1 MDRRRFISSIAAS
14 SATFALPAFGA
25 GSPLPTSPVRILVG
39 FPAGGGSDVL
49 ARIVAAKLSEPWGVP
64 VIVDN
69 KAGAAGRIAAAEVA
83 RAAPDGTTLMM
94 GHINVLGIAPG
105 LYPKLPYSAERD
117 FTAISLLGQTPQV
130 LVSNGSLPA
139 KTLAAIV
146 AECKKNPGRAAFG
159 SSGAGSAQHL
169 ALALFEQSAGIS
181 ALHVPYKGAAPMLID
196 LIGGQ
201 VEYAF
206 ADMATAAPY
215 IKTGKLRAIAQ
226 TGVKRAKA
234 FADVPTVS
242 EAGYPGFNAS
252 IWMGLV
258 GPARLPAPMVA
269 RINSD
274 MNKVLA
280 LPEVAARLEGFGA
293 EDGGGTPERFASFIQ
308 SEQAKWAQLI
318 RARGIKADS

>member
-1 MDRRRFISSIAAS
+1 MDRRRFISTFAAS
-14 SATFALPAFGA
+14 SAICALPAFGA
-25 GSPLPTSPVRILVG
+25 GSSLPTSTVRILVG

-49 ARIVAAKLSEPWGVP
+49 ARIVASKLSEPWGVP
-64 VIVDN
+64 VMVDN
-69 KAGAAGRIAAAEVA
+69 KAGAAGRIAATEVA

-105 LYPKLPYSAERD
+105 LYPKLPYSAGRD
-117 FTAISLLGQTPQV
+117 FTAITLVGQTPQV
-130 LVSNGSLPA
+130 LVSNGALPA
-139 KTLAAIV
+139 KTLGAIV
-146 AECKKNPGRAAFG
+146 AECKKSPGRATFG

-169 ALALFEQSAGIS
+169 ALALFEQAAGVS
-181 ALHVPYKGAAPMLID
+181 VLHVPYKGAAPMLTD

-215 IKTGKLRAIAQ
+215 IKTGRLRAVAQ

-242 EAGYPGFNAS
+242 ETGYPGFNAS

-269 RINSD
+269 RLNSD
-274 MNKVLA
+274 INKVLA
-280 LPEVAARLEGFGA
+280 LPEVIATLEGFGA
-293 EDGGGTPERFASFIQ
+293 EDGGGTPERFATFIQ

-318 RARGIKADS
+318 KAKGIKADG